1 MQLINFEVE
10 LEKTTT
16 RASYF
21 HLPAKAR
28 FKTLWNSTWKLEL
41 ERRWCSYIFSL
52 PPHYLFT
59 KEVENALLP
68 PSSSN
73 RCICHL
79 HAAAVDAAAAAVCL
93 LSRYTLLA
101 QRGRFFSPKNAK
113 KICLW
118 TCTGIWIPRI
128 QGLFCKHP
136 LLHYLF
142 VVILIH

>member
-10 LEKTTT
+10 LEKTT

-28 FKTLWNSTWKLEL
+28 FKTLWNSTW
-41 ERRWCSYIFSL
+41 RRRCDVHTFSL
-52 PPHYLFT
+52 YLFT

-79 HAAAVDAAAAAVCL
+79 HAAAVDAAAAVCQ
-93 LSRYTLLA
+93 SVYLA
-101 QRGRFFSPKNAK
+101 GAKGPIFSPKNAK
-113 KICLW
+113 KICL
-118 TCTGIWIPRI
+118 
-128 QGLFCKHP
+128 
-136 LLHYLF
+136 
-142 VVILIH
+142 